1 MSVRIIDCVTA
12 DELYRH
18 YDGQSDAQD
27 SYIELD
33 LREGGTLLADYNSEI
48 GNAVPGS
55 VYHGFEIRYSIPAL
69 TAAAANRVM
78 REIAPFAERML
89 ADWEEKWDGNNH
101 VAVLG
106 EDAQAASEEI
116 EEHLGCNE
124 YGDGD
129 DSQGFPGSDLVSAW
143 DIDGATNGLEAE
155 EYGITADTTD
165 ARLDEIER
173 QILDDLAGVS
183 ESTVVVCHDLAG
195 YLKGLR
201 DDLADEDPLTAAELR
216 IAREYLGMTGDQ
228 LAKVLGVN
236 PRTLR
241 SWEQGRDDVPGR
253 IRPEIAELKASTDQ
267 AVADMVTAHND
278 SNDEPLLTYRNDE
291 EFSAAQKAGLHQHW
305 NRSASW
311 HRQVTA
317 RAAAQTGARIDYAEE
332 TGEDEQSEK
341 TQR

>member
-1 MSVRIIDCVTA
+1 MSIRIIDCTTP

-27 SYIELD
+27 AYIELD

-48 GNAVPGS
+48 GNAVPGA

-69 TAAAANRVM
+69 TGDAANRVM
-78 REIAPFAERML
+78 REILPLAERMV

-116 EEHLGCNE
+116 AEHLGCNE
-124 YGDGD
+124 YGD
-129 DSQGFPGSDLVSAW
+129 DSQGFPGSDLVTVW
-143 DIDGATNGLEAE
+143 DIGAATNGLEAE

-165 ARLDEIER
+165 ARLEEIER

-183 ESTVVVCHDLAG
+183 ESTVVVCHGLDD
-195 YLKGLR
+195 YLRGVR

-216 IAREYLGMTGDQ
+216 VAREYLGMTGDQ
-228 LAKVLGVN
+228 LAKLLGVN

-241 SWEQGRDDVPGR
+241 SWEQGRDGVPGR
-253 IRPEIAELKASTDQ
+253 IRPEIAELKAAADQ
-267 AVADMVTAHND
+267 AVADMVTAYND
-278 SNDEPLLTYRNDE
+278 GDAEALLTYRSDE
-291 EFSAAQKAGLHQHW
+291 EFSAAQKAGLHRYW
-305 NRSASW
+305 NGSASW

-317 RAAAQTGARIDYAEE
+317 RAAAQTGARIDYVEE
-332 TGEDEQSEK
+332 TDADEQSEE